1 MKAYTQQNEKM
12 PLSSTF
18 AMNLALH
25 SVLSEACRILDDPDS
40 DPVDRIMAEQTIQ
53 TIFDNLEL
61 EEQ

>member
-1 MKAYTQQNEKM
+1 MEAYTEQGE
-12 PLSSTF
+12 PLPLTSTF

-53 TIFDNLEL
+53 TVFENLEL